1 VRASCAQGAEGIETM
16 GEAGKRTSER
26 DATITTNA
34 GQLGDDA
41 REAARDLL
49 RRIPAAASALLDELE
64 AAGLTP
70 SMRRAPG
77 CDLHALDRGLPRQSV
92 DDLLAEC
99 EAFAFVSGPSA
110 LAQDDTRAVRDEA
123 EHFFG
128 VFETLLKAGTRR
140 SRGSWMTG
148 ASTSMQ
154 APLLRSALGT
164 RETQDALYHLTEL
177 FDQLAT
183 AGEEEH
189 RARRGLGLLPAGRRV
204 FTPVLILTLAVA
216 LIAVLLG
223 AIGLASGKGPGI
235 FLGEGASN
243 VAHTA
248 TSTSGSSATAT
259 PQNAQTPTAGRGSTP
274 TPRVTATA
282 SGAPRLTVAPQ
293 TVEPCMGVPPP
304 KFTISYSTGQGSAT
318 WTAKVDNAAN
328 AQLSL
333 NQANFSG
340 QVSGTLQP
348 GQRVDVYVQAG
359 GNDTSGQIT
368 IQGPGSPPSVMYDS
382 TNC

>member
-1 VRASCAQGAEGIETM
+1 M
-16 GEAGKRTSER
+16 GEAKKRASER
-26 DATITTNA
+26 DATIATTA
-34 GQLGDDA
+34 GQSGED
-41 REAARDLL
+41 ARDLL

-64 AAGLTP
+64 AADLTP
-70 SMRRAPG
+70 SMRQAPG
-77 CDLHALDRGLPRQSV
+77 CELHALDRSLPRQSV

-99 EAFAFVSGPSA
+99 EAFAFVTGPSA

-128 VFETLLKAGTRR
+128 IFETLLKSGTRR
-140 SRGSWMTG
+140 PRATWMTG

-154 APLLRSALGT
+154 APLLRGALGT
-164 RETQDALYHLTEL
+164 PETQDALYHLTEL

-183 AGEEEH
+183 FGEQEH
-189 RARRGLGLLPAGRRV
+189 GTRRGLGLLPAGRRV
-204 FTPVLILTLAVA
+204 FTPVLILTLAGA

-235 FLGEGASN
+235 FLGEVPSN
-243 VAHTA
+243 VVPTA

-259 PQNAQTPTAGRGSTP
+259 PSDAATPTTGRNGTP
-274 TPRVTATA
+274 TSRVTATT
-282 SGAPRLTVAPQ
+282 SGAPKLTIAPQ
-293 TVEPCMGVPPP
+293 NVGPCVGATPP
-304 KFTISYSTGQGSAT
+304 KFTISYSTGQSSAPWT
-318 WTAKVDNAAN
+318 ATVDDTAKV
-328 AQLSL
+328 QVSL

-348 GQRVDVYVQAG
+348 GQHVDVYVQAVT
-359 GNDTSGQIT
+359 NDTSGQIT
-368 IQGPGSPPSVMYDS
+368 IQAPGSPPPVTYDS